1 MSDPAGGAGSSAG
14 SSGPAAGSPGGGGAA
29 RFGRSVRRNV
39 LTLAAVLVAY
49 YAAPVGDLPSGYGL
63 VFSVVGLLAGMALL
77 AWSILRQVQRLAR
90 RGPAD
95 ESVRLESLVFLL
107 YVAVPLFALGF
118 YALVQADA
126 DQFAG
131 LDTKTDAL
139 YFATSTVATVGFGD
153 VHATGQLARVLV
165 ILQIVF
171 NIVFVAAVGS
181 VITSHLRERAAARRA
196 EGGPATG

>member
-1 MSDPAGGAGSSAG
+1 MSDPAGGAGSSAD
-14 SSGPAAGSPGGGGAA
+14 SSGPAAGGPGGGAA

-39 LTLAAVLVAY
+39 LTLVAVLVAY

-63 VFSVVGLLAGMALL
+63 VFSVLGLLAGMALL

-90 RGPAD
+90 RGPSD